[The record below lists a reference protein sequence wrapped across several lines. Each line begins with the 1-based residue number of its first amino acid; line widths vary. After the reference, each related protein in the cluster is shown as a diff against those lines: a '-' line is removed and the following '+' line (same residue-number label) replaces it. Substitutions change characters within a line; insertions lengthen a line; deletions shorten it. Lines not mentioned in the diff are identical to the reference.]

1 MKFNSQLVF
10 SLRSTIGNSILTLT
24 EPDYKKRVT
33 SDSARNRA
41 ILELSDLIDQLEELQ
56 VTLAKE
62 ES

>member
-24 EPDYKKRVT
+24 EPDYKERVT